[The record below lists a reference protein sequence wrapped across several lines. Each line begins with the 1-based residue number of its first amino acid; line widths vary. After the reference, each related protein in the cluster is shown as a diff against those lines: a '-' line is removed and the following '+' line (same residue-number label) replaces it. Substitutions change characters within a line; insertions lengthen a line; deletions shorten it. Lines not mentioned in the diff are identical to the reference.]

1 MCQCVFGMAIVVL
14 YFIDPQLP
22 LAVSIYGL
30 ANNNKYAM
38 STYILRL
45 KLSPNLDTGVVK
57 TDKKE

>member
-1 MCQCVFGMAIVVL
+1 MCLCVFGMAIAVL
-14 YFIDPQLP
+14 YFIGPQLP

-45 KLSPNLDTGVVK
+45 KLFPKLGHGRGQD
-57 TDKKE
+57 